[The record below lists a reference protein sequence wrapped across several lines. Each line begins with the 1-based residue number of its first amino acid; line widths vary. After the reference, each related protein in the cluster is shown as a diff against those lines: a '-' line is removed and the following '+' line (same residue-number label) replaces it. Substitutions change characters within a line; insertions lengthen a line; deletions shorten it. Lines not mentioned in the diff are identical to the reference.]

1 MKLFKQ
7 LTFKRVVMEV
17 MYWESQPIGSK
28 LVQVIS
34 VAPDPQNEVYDL
46 GEDEAGE
53 CFYALIRVDGEMR
66 WKCYMWNAV
75 TEEIEQS
82 WEDEEPT
89 TAVGYERMLKQMDE
103 RTEEEDGIGS

>member
-1 MKLFKQ
+1 MKQFKQ

-17 MYWESQPIGSK
+17 VYWESQPLDSK
-28 LVQVIS
+28 LVQVIC

-46 GEDEAGE
+46 GENEAGE
-53 CFYALIRVDGEMR
+53 CFYALIRVDGKMY

-82 WEDEEPT
+82 WMDEEPT
-89 TAVGYERMLKQMDE
+89 NTVGYERMLKSME
-103 RTEEEDGIGS
+103 EKTEES